1 MRTAHASARGAGD
14 GSLSG
19 SLSPSFNAWSAPYA
33 DHQYL
38 RCAVSQS
45 PREEQECGHSDTRRH
60 DHHSLPGAGS
70 TMDQRGATQPRTQGA
85 RIRALHQIHTVV
97 LTLARRS
104 ASPAPLS
111 ATSTPIHFAHL
122 LRNASV
128 GVRIGGA
135 TMVFDVRLTGAKDA
149 SERLLFRNLQ
159 FAGPAPPRRF
169 AVHFQ
174 SGSDVR
180 ANDQTRPR

>member
-1 MRTAHASARGAGD
+1 
-14 GSLSG
+14 
-19 SLSPSFNAWSAPYA
+19 
-33 DHQYL
+33 
-38 RCAVSQS
+38 
-45 PREEQECGHSDTRRH
+45 
-60 DHHSLPGAGS
+60 
-70 TMDQRGATQPRTQGA
+70 MDQRGATQPRTQGA

-180 ANDQTRPR
+180 ANDQTRRSLSLGAQADEFLYRVQSVLETSELEEAIVEAVRRCDVEIALTRAAGPDAGGH